1 MGKSD
6 MRMLVLVGVLVASAL
21 PALAAEPFNITGSW
35 VPTYRAAAWVGTH
48 PGGAYSSAKP
58 TLSND
63 VATAWSYTFDQQ
75 QGGAFSGYV
84 VGPTGS
90 KETVV
95 GAFHQD
101 GRRFV
106 LSTDFGS
113 AAGEV
118 TGDGI
123 ELCWTDNV
131 PNFNEAGCQTYK
143 RK

>member
-1 MGKSD
+1 
-6 MRMLVLVGVLVASAL
+6 MRKLILAAILAAAAF

-35 VPTYRAAAWVGTH
+35 IPTYRAAAWVGTH
-48 PGGAYSSAKP
+48 PGGAYSSTKP

-63 VATAWSYTFDQQ
+63 VATAWSYTFDKQD
-75 QGGAFSGYV
+75 GGAFAGFV
-84 VGPTGS
+84 VGPTGT
-90 KETVV
+90 KEAAV

-106 LSTDFGS
+106 LSTDYGS

-118 TGDGI
+118 NGDEI

-131 PNFNEAGCQTYK
+131 ANFNEAGCQTYK

>member
-1 MGKSD
+1 
-6 MRMLVLVGVLVASAL
+6 MRMLVLAGVFAVAAL

-35 VPTYRAAAWVGTH
+35 IPTYRAAAWVGTH
-48 PGGAYSSAKP
+48 PGGAYSSTKP

-90 KETVV
+90 KEAVV

-118 TGDGI
+118 DGDGI